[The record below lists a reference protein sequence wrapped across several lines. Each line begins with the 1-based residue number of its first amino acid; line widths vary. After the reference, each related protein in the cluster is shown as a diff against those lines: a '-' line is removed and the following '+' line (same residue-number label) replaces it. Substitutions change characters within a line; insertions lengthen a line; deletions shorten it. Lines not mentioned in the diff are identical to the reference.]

1 MKGAWVF
8 DIVYVSKYW
17 LIYEEAIVIL
27 EWIEENCK
35 KKNNSNF
42 CSSEFLHSLFCNT
55 SSRLLNVFS
64 QIIVL

>member
-35 KKNNSNF
+35 KKK
-42 CSSEFLHSLFCNT
+42 
-55 SSRLLNVFS
+55 
-64 QIIVL
+64 Q